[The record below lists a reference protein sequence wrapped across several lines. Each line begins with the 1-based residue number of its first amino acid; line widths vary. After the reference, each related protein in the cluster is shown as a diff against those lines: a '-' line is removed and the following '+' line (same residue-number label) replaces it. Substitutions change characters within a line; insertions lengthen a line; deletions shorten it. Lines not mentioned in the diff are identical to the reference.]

1 VGGLSPWPGGASYRR
16 RTAKQRDELAS
27 LHRCNHSITP
37 SASAASAALVW
48 VVTPRTMLPPALF
61 KPDNFQAA
69 LAVFSS
75 TFSTMTAVS

>member
-1 VGGLSPWPGGASYRR
+1 MATP
-16 RTAKQRDELAS
+16 
-27 LHRCNHSITP
+27 HSITS
-37 SASAASAALVW
+37 SARASSVEGTC
-48 VVTPRTMLPPALF
+48 VGGNPRTMLPPAPV

>member
-1 VGGLSPWPGGASYRR
+1 VSKCQSRINAASKEQLYSITSSARASSVGGTCG
-16 RTAKQRDELAS
+16 
-27 LHRCNHSITP
+27 
-37 SASAASAALVW
+37 
-48 VVTPRTMLPPALF
+48 VV